1 MAYASYTVSQLK
13 KELTI
18 RGAVTTGRKTDLIER
33 LEAYERNFNFSG
45 PVIDLPAGTKVEW
58 PATGYKQLTSD
69 HYNVLPHITE
79 AHVEGYFQYR
89 QALDR
94 QMMGNTKAIVKG
106 KLLLESERVEAL
118 SINSQDDHGSLFL
131 TGFVRAA
138 MKKKAP
144 Q

>member
-1 MAYASYTVSQLK
+1 MLQWSIASIIILFQ
-13 KELTI
+13 
-18 RGAVTTGRKTDLIER
+18 
-33 LEAYERNFNFSG
+33 
-45 PVIDLPAGTKVEW
+45 
-58 PATGYKQLTSD
+58 
-69 HYNVLPHITE
+69 
-79 AHVEGYFQYR
+79 GYFQYR

-138 MKKKAP
+138 MKKKVVY

>member
-1 MAYASYTVSQLK
+1 MAYASYTVQKLK
-13 KELTI
+13 KELML

-45 PVIDLPAGTKVEW
+45 PVIELPAERKVDW
-58 PATGYKQLTSD
+58 PTTGYKQITSE
-69 HYNVLPHITE
+69 HYDLLPHISE
-79 AHVEGYFQYR
+79 AHIEGYFQYR
-89 QALDR
+89 QAVDR

-118 SINSQDDHGSLFL
+118 SINCQHEDFFL

-144 Q
+144 P